1 MEQLL
6 QVVLKGGP
14 RQQQLVIDLVAVQDP
29 EELRGA
35 QGARQGARGSRPT
48 QGGPRS
54 QQAALPTL
62 DWLFLSR
69 WASSTTRQA
78 HSMEPRMAW
87 SMVMSS

>member
-1 MEQLL
+1 MEELL
-6 QVVLKGGP
+6 QVVLKGCP

-29 EELRGA
+29 KELRAAEERSSG
-35 QGARQGARGSRPT
+35 T
-48 QGGPRS
+48 QGDPN
-54 QQAALPTL
+54 QEWPPAPWPALPTL